1 MADATRAFLAG
12 LRSLAIAHDTRRTES
27 DRFPVEVT
35 HKEQF
40 RLVDGQ
46 LEWSAV
52 RDDKRTDER
61 RKELGIKVNR
71 KKVIRG
77 SRKSDR

>member
-1 MADATRAFLAG
+1 VKGYTF
-12 LRSLAIAHDTRRTES
+12 TECC
-27 DRFPVEVT
+27 DCALT

>member
-1 MADATRAFLAG
+1 MAKKIPVVQMYDGVWYRVKGYTFTECCDC
-12 LRSLAIAHDTRRTES
+12 SL
-27 DRFPVEVT
+27 T

-52 RDDKRTDER
+52 RDDQRTDER